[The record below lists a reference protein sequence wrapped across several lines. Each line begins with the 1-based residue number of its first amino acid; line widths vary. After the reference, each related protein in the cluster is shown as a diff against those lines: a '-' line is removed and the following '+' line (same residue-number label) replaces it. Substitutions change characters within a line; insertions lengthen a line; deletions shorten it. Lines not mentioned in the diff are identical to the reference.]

1 MESSKRC
8 LQLLPFFGL
17 HFIWLICTTV
27 YPAHPHAHTYTYF
40 TRRFTQKQKLTLN
53 NPIRKVPNS
62 FHDFNDT
69 CFEWIK
75 YIRTITNSMQC
86 DEISKYYI
94 CTRNADSFLYTHQ
107 LQWRNRVRKCGVE
120 LSLQMIYTHSEGS
133 KILLTLIRRRSTIH
147 QGSFYDVQTVTI
159 VSNASQMAKSAEANY
174 HHAFSTNK
182 FYTVYT

>member
-8 LQLLPFFGL
+8 LQLLPFFLKL
-17 HFIWLICTTV
+17 HVYFIWLICTTV
-27 YPAHPHAHTYTYF
+27 YPAHPHAHTSTYF

-75 YIRTITNSMQC
+75 YISCVTNSMQC
-86 DEISKYYI
+86 DGISKYYI

-120 LSLQMIYTHSEGS
+120 LSLQMIYTHKQWGFGN
-133 KILLTLIRRRSTIH
+133 LIDIDSST
-147 QGSFYDVQTVTI
+147 QYNSSRFFLWC
-159 VSNASQMAKSAEANY
+159 SNRY
-174 HHAFSTNK
+174 HRIKRFSDG
-182 FYTVYT
+182 